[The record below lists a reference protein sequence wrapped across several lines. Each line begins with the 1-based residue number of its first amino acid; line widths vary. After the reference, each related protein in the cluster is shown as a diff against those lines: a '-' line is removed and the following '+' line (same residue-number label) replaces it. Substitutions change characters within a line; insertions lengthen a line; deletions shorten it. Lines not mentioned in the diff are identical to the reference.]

1 MLCDRFIK
9 VTTEPPQKVA
19 LDGQLMGTTPVEI
32 ERIPGS
38 LTIFMP
44 FSYMKI
50 HIKLFMINFGTFS
63 GTQKTTPG

>member
-19 LDGQLMGTTPVEI
+19 LDGVMGTRPVEI

>member
-9 VTTEPPQKVA
+9 DTTEPPQKVA
-19 LDGQLMGTTPVEI
+19 LDGVMGTTPVEI

-38 LTIFMP
+38 LTILMA